1 MKDIRYILEELIM
14 NKLQDIISF
23 ELTSQNINLLEFEKV
38 KQIIADKAKSI
49 DVTKFDPF
57 FSNRLEGIAKQ
68 LISKPNQ
75 PAYSVFSMFKLDDF
89 LSIEESYKSFTM
101 GDELLHKYYSLQHKL
116 KLSEEFDQYN
126 LENINPNSI
135 VWNQLAPQIVS
146 YFSAQN
152 AGAEIVYANFSTE
165 LINDNL
171 YEFNELDFDGNE
183 LDDIQSKFNMYGN
196 KYGFFVIK
204 GMLNA
209 DQIKSLKQQ
218 SIKKAKQILDGKN

>member
-1 MKDIRYILEELIM
+1 M

-23 ELTSQNINLLEFEKV
+23 ELTSQNINLLKFEKV

-116 KLSEEFDQYN
+116 KLSEEFDQYS

-171 YEFNELDFDGNE
+171 YGNE
-183 LDDIQSKFNMYGN
+183 LSNIQSKFNMYGN

-209 DQIKSLKQQ
+209 DQIKSLKHQ

>member
-1 MKDIRYILEELIM
+1 M

-57 FSNRLEGIAKQ
+57 FSNRLENIAKH

-89 LSIEESYKSFTM
+89 LSIEESYKSFAM

-116 KLSEEFDQYN
+116 KLSEEFDQHN

-146 YFSAQN
+146 YFNAQN